1 MVFFLKLVFDI
12 VKLIQFCIIGQV
24 SKVAHIPLDVH
35 INFFTVKNSYSVS
48 MIFAFIRRGFLLYI
62 LRHKGVWKKGLFFFF
77 SDQICIYC
85 NYISM

>member
-35 INFFTVKNSYSVS
+35 INFFTVKNSY
-48 MIFAFIRRGFLLYI
+48 L
-62 LRHKGVWKKGLFFFF
+62 
-77 SDQICIYC
+77 
-85 NYISM
+85 

>member
-1 MVFFLKLVFDI
+1 MVFFFKLVFDI

-35 INFFTVKNSYSVS
+35 INFFYSEKQLS

-77 SDQICIYC
+77 FRSNMYLL
-85 NYISM
+85 